1 MQPGRSEAS
10 LAATTTCRLQL
21 CTMLGAQ
28 LASNL
33 VTTILN
39 IIPLKTLTCP
49 QFGVSD
55 VFSKEKA
62 DLSCISKDSGLFVE
76 ELVQLVTVKV
86 DNGSS
91 SYNQITGGRF

>member
-1 MQPGRSEAS
+1 
-10 LAATTTCRLQL
+10 
-21 CTMLGAQ
+21 MLGDQ

-39 IIPLKTLTCP
+39 IISLKTLTCP
-49 QFGVSD
+49 QVGVSD

>member
-1 MQPGRSEAS
+1 
-10 LAATTTCRLQL
+10 
-21 CTMLGAQ
+21 MLEDQ

-33 VTTILN
+33 VTTVLN
-39 IIPLKTLTCP
+39 IISLKTLTCP

-86 DNGSS
+86 EKGSS
-91 SYNQITGGRF
+91 SYNPFTGGRF

>member
-1 MQPGRSEAS
+1 M
-10 LAATTTCRLQL
+10 
-21 CTMLGAQ
+21 
-28 LASNL
+28 
-33 VTTILN
+33 TTILN

-49 QFGVSD
+49 QFGVTD

-86 DNGSS
+86 DSGSS